1 MNRPTHGGNLAWA
14 AALAGCSPSLIL
26 DFSASINPLGPPKSA
41 IAAIEQGLKYLSAYP
56 DPNYAQ
62 LRVSLNQLHPT
73 LTPDWI
79 LPGNG
84 SAELLTWA
92 ARDLSELEETCLIT
106 PAFSDYQRALK
117 AFGVKVRKYPLQLKV
132 GKQLNIVG
140 RSPSHRVDSQ
150 ELKVGTLYSEGELK
164 EYVEG
169 LKDNLQ
175 LPNLQLPNFQS
186 STLGLLLNNPHNPS
200 GQLFD
205 RETIEPYLDQFALV
219 VVDEAFMDFL
229 PPDQQHSLI
238 SIVQNYPNLVIMR
251 SLTKFYSLPGL
262 RLGYC
267 IAHPDRL
274 RRWQQ
279 WRDPWPV
286 NTLAAAAAA
295 AVVQDRA
302 FQQQTWDWLPKAR
315 SQLFHGLASLPG
327 LQPYQSAANFLLV
340 HSEQASS
347 QVQQKLLKHSRILIR
362 DCLSF
367 PELGER
373 FFRVAVRTAADNQRL
388 LEGLEAIL

>member
-1 MNRPTHGGNLAWA
+1 
-14 AALAGCSPSLIL
+14 LIL

-41 IAAIEQGLKYLSAYP
+41 IAAIEQALKDLTAYP
-56 DPNYAQ
+56 DPHYNK
-62 LRVSLNQLHPT
+62 LRASLSQLHPT
-73 LTPDWI
+73 LTPEWI

-92 ARDLSELEETCLIT
+92 ARELSELEETCLLT

-117 AFGVKVRKYPLQLKV
+117 AFDAKVREYRL
-132 GKQLNIVG
+132 
-140 RSPSHRVDSQ
+140 
-150 ELKVGTLYSEGELK
+150 ELKVGQLK
-164 EYVEG
+164 VEG
-169 LKDNLQ
+169 LEDNLQ
-175 LPNLQLPNFQS
+175 LSNLQPSN
-186 STLGLLLNNPHNPS
+186 LGLLLNNPHNPS

-205 RETIEPYLDQFALV
+205 RKTILPLVSQFALV

-229 PPDQQHSLI
+229 PPDQQQSLI
-238 SIVQNYPNLVIMR
+238 PVVQDYPNLVIVR

-286 NTLAAAAAA
+286 NALAAAAAT
-295 AVVQDRA
+295 AVVQDSA
-302 FQQQTWDWLPKAR
+302 FQQQTWEWLPKVR
-315 SQLFHGLASLPG
+315 SQLFQGLALLAG
-327 LQPYQSAANFLLV
+327 LQPYSSAANFLLV
-340 HSEQASS
+340 HSEQPSS
-347 QVQQKLLKHSRILIR
+347 QLQEKLLKHSRILIR

-367 PELGER
+367 PELGDR
-373 FFRVAVRTAADNQRL
+373 FFRVAVRTEADNQRL
-388 LEGLEAIL
+388 LEGLNAILKS